1 MLLSDDKLP
10 DDLGSPPDD
19 RVLREVSAHSEIAEN
34 TPAPNAPA
42 PDAEVNQGS
51 EPELMETMK
60 LEELRNLGRS
70 P

>member
-19 RVLREVSAHSEIAEN
+19 RVLREVSAHSELAEHAVLK
-34 TPAPNAPA
+34 APT

-51 EPELMETMK
+51 EPELMDTMK